1 MSKQAKSRKTGSS
14 KARPATCGCATSELL
29 KAQKRIK
36 DLERRIAA
44 ASMTLYDW
52 DGYFYAKTFTGN
64 APKLAALIEDAYI
77 ELQGR
82 TWTGGPRLWSEIHRR
97 EDAAKQAK
105 KKGRKK

>member
-1 MSKQAKSRKTGSS
+1 
-14 KARPATCGCATSELL
+14 PATCWCAISELL

-36 DLERRIAA
+36 ELESRIAA
-44 ASMTLYDW
+44 ASITLYDW
-52 DGYFYAKTFTGN
+52 DGYFDAKAFTGN

-82 TWTGGPRLWSEIHRR
+82 TWTGGPRLWGEIHRR
-97 EDAAKQAK
+97 EDAAKKTK